1 MAFLSASWLRADP
14 WRTLLIL
21 VACCYGIVQLI
32 FVTPG
37 MGLGWDESIYVSQ
50 VDPRAPAADFIAPR
64 ARGITWL
71 VAPVVLVTSS
81 TEALR
86 VYLCLLSAL
95 ALYASFRI
103 WSRVRAGAVAPLA
116 ALLFASLWLALFYGG
131 QAMPNLWVAFGAVA
145 AVGCFLL
152 CVRSGS
158 GRGPVAGLALS
169 VAAVGLLRPPDSL
182 WLVLALAAALAWP
195 AWRRV
200 RVGAALVAGLVV
212 GWADWIAEAYVR
224 FGGFAARW
232 QAAGAANETGL
243 HVSLLEHVRALNGPL
258 LCRPPAHCGPIPLP
272 WLLWASTIPVLVLL
286 GLYAARRRG
295 HLAAC
300 ALPAVAGLL
309 MGAPYVFLVGY
320 AAPRFLLPAYALL
333 ALPIAYGVL
342 RLAERPFRPVLAGLL
357 TAGLLAQFAL
367 QGLTL
372 DKVVAPRLAKRQ
384 ADVEV
389 ARALSGLDLRP
400 PCLVYGEHAAMI
412 AYRVGCESH
421 TVLRWP
427 QQSAAP
433 APIRAAQSA
442 GKQVVAVD
450 EGRHAA
456 APFLEGWERRP
467 LPGARPGTWQAY
479 LPLASSVPQAG
490 RPAAVGGAGELGH
503 DAHTR
508 WGSPPQLVQHAGR

>member
-1 MAFLSASWLRADP
+1 MASNMSWLRADP
-14 WRTLLIL
+14 WRALLIL
-21 VACCYGIVQLI
+21 VACCYGAVQLI
-32 FVTPG
+32 VVSPG

-50 VDPRAPAADFIAPR
+50 VDPRVPAAEFIAPR
-64 ARGITWL
+64 ARGITWV

-95 ALYASFRI
+95 ALYASFGI
-103 WSRVRAGAVAPLA
+103 WLRVRTGGMVPLA
-116 ALLFASLWLALFYGG
+116 ALLFASLWLSLFYGG

-145 AVGCFLL
+145 AVGCFLR
-152 CVRSGS
+152 CVRPGS
-158 GRGPVAGLALS
+158 GKAPAVGLALS

-200 RVGAALVAGLVV
+200 KVAAALVAGLIA
-212 GWADWIAEAYVR
+212 GWADWVAEAYVR
-224 FGGFAARW
+224 FGGLAARW

-243 HVSLLEHVRALNGPL
+243 HFSLLEHARALNGPL

-272 WLLWASTIPVLVLL
+272 WLLWGSTIPVLVLL

-295 HLAAC
+295 HLTEC
-300 ALPAVAGLL
+300 ALPALAGLL
-309 MGAPYVFLVGY
+309 MGMPYVFLVGY

-342 RLAERPFRPVLAGLL
+342 WLLGHRPFRPVLAGLVA
-357 TAGLLAQFAL
+357 AGFLGQLIL
-367 QGLTL
+367 QALTL
-372 DKVVAPRLAKRQ
+372 DKVVGPRLAKRE

-389 ARALSGLDLRP
+389 ARALSALDLRP

-412 AYRVGCESH
+412 AYRVGCESY
-421 TVLRWP
+421 TILRWP

-442 GKQVVAVD
+442 GKLVVAVD
-450 EGRHAA
+450 RGRHLA
-456 APFLEGWERRP
+456 APFLQDWEHRP
-467 LPGARPGTWQAY
+467 LPQARPGPWQAY
-479 LPLASSVPQAG
+479 LP
-490 RPAAVGGAGELGH
+490 RPL
-503 DAHTR
+503 
-508 WGSPPQLVQHAGR
+508 S

>member
-1 MAFLSASWLRADP
+1 MASNTSWWRADP
-14 WRTLLIL
+14 WRALLIL

-32 FVTPG
+32 VVTPG

-50 VDPRAPAADFIAPR
+50 VDPRAPAAEFIAPR
-64 ARGITWL
+64 ARGITLL

-95 ALYASFRI
+95 ALYVSFGT
-103 WSRVRAGAVAPLA
+103 WLRVRAGAMAPLA
-116 ALLFASLWLALFYGG
+116 ALLFASLWLSLFYGG

-145 AVGCFLL
+145 AVGCFLR
-152 CVRSGS
+152 CVRPDS
-158 GRGPVAGLALS
+158 GRGPVIGLALS
-169 VAAVGLLRPPDSL
+169 VAAVALLRPPDSL
-182 WLVLALAAALAWP
+182 WLVLALALALARP

-200 RVGAALVAGLVV
+200 TIGAALAAGLVV
-212 GWADWIAEAYVR
+212 GWADWIVEAYAR
-224 FGGFAARW
+224 FGGLAARW

-243 HVSLLEHVRALNGPL
+243 HVSLLEHARALNGPL
-258 LCRPPAHCGPIPLP
+258 LCRPPAHCGPVPLP
-272 WLLWASTIPVLVLL
+272 WLLWGSVIPVLVLL

-295 HLAAC
+295 HLAFC
-300 ALPAVAGLL
+300 AVPALAGLL
-309 MGAPYVFLVGY
+309 MGVPYVVLVGY

-342 RLAERPFRPVLAGLL
+342 RLLDHRPRRALSCLVA
-357 TAGLLAQFAL
+357 AGLLAQFTL

-389 ARALSGLDLRP
+389 ARALSALDLRP

-412 AYRVGCESH
+412 AYRVGCESY
-421 TVLRWP
+421 TILRWP

-442 GKQVVAVD
+442 GKHVVAVD
-450 EGRHAA
+450 RGRQTA
-456 APFLEGWERRP
+456 APFLQDWEWRP
-467 LPGARPGTWQAY
+467 LPEARPGTWQAY
-479 LPLASSVPQAG
+479 LP
-490 RPAAVGGAGELGH
+490 RPL
-503 DAHTR
+503 
-508 WGSPPQLVQHAGR
+508 S